1 MNEKLLITLFAALL
15 GFIVSS
21 CLMVLIF
28 DGDIKTVAYC
38 GLGSAFYVI
47 IRVIMISRD

>member
-1 MNEKLLITLFAALL
+1 MNELFTTLLAALF

-28 DGDIKTVAYC
+28 DGDLKTVAYC
-38 GLGSAFYVI
+38 GLGSCIYIVI
-47 IRVIMISRD
+47 RLIMISRD